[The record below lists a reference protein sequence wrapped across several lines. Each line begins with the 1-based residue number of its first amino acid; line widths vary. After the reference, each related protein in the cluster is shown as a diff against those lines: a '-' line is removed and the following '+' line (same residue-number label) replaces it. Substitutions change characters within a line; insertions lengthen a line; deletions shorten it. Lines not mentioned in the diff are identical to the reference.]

1 MTQPSEQQ
9 RLFICAHLVDR
20 GLVHDLDPSASFLA
34 TEQAADLYETRQEE
48 AHLIGLFQARS
59 RQAIRLLDRYL
70 FLMPTNPEEE
80 NALFSGFFEHIASD
94 YERLIDPACNL
105 HNINILIS
113 MLTKQ
118 IGNLNG
124 INILDFGCGT
134 GLSFG
139 PLIATGA
146 SVIGMDKSVRMR
158 TIAQARGERV
168 LTLNELMEWPE
179 SFNGVI
185 ASYVFHLFPDV
196 ESIGAICKKLE
207 LGGAV
212 IGNFHKGI
220 GIDFAVELFRKFQC
234 DAFAAEDTAETER
247 HGKYLIFIKG

>member
-1 MTQPSEQQ
+1 MTQVSKQQ
-9 RLFICAHLVDR
+9 RFFICAHVVDR
-20 GLVHDLDPSASFLA
+20 GLVFDLDPSASCVA
-34 TEQAADLYETRQEE
+34 TEQAADIYDTGKDE
-48 AHLIGLFQARS
+48 AHLVSLFQARF
-59 RQAIRLLDRYL
+59 RQVIRLLDRYL

-94 YERLIDPACNL
+94 YEHLIDPNCNL
-105 HNINILIS
+105 HNIHILIS

-118 IGNLNG
+118 IGDING
-124 INILDFGCGT
+124 LSILDFGCGT

-146 SVIGMDKSVRMR
+146 SVTGMDQSIRMR
-158 TIAQARGERV
+158 TIAQACGERV
-168 LTLNELMEWPE
+168 LTLNELTEWPG

-185 ASYVFHLFPDV
+185 ASYVLHLFPDV
-196 ESIGAICKKLE
+196 ESVGAICKKLK

-220 GIDFAVELFRKFQC
+220 GIDFAVETFRTFHC
-234 DAFAAEDTAETER
+234 DAFAPEATAETER
-247 HGKYLIFIKG
+247 HGRYLIFIKG